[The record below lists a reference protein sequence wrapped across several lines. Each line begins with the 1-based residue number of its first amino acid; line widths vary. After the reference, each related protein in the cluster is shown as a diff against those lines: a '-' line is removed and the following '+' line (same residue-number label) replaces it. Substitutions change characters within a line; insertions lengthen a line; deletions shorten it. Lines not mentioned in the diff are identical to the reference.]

1 MQIKTFNSL
10 PKDTTHQLG
19 LIVLQ
24 SDITIEDEFRY
35 FLDGLP
41 ISLLVNRIPFE
52 NEVTIDTLKAM
63 EQHIETS
70 MSLFPIDA
78 QFDVLGYGC
87 TSGALHIG
95 DDSISN
101 LVQGARQCSYVSNP
115 MQAAVA
121 SFQALEAKN
130 IAYLAPYSE
139 QVSQSMVDKVEQHGV
154 TVTTAATFNEHQDK
168 EVGRIAPESIKKACI
183 ELAKESN
190 VDAIFVACTNM
201 KCASIIPEV
210 EQETGIATLS
220 SNQALAWHM
229 LNQIGC
235 AMPENKGRLFA
246 CQ

>member
-10 PKDTTHQLG
+10 SKNEAHQLG

-52 NEVTIDTLKAM
+52 NEVTIDTLQAM

-70 MSLFPIDA
+70 MSLFPLDA
-78 QFDVLGYGC
+78 EFDVLGYGC

-95 DDSISN
+95 DNAISK
-101 LVQGARQCSYVSNP
+101 LVQSARQCSHVSNP

-121 SFQALEAKN
+121 SFEALKAKN

-139 QVSQSMVDKVEQHGV
+139 QVSQSMVDEIEQRGF
-154 TVTTAATFNEHQDK
+154 TVTAAATFNELQDK
-168 EVGRIAPESIKKACI
+168 KVGRISPESIKQACI
-183 ELAKESN
+183 ELSSESN
-190 VDAIFVACTNM
+190 ADAIFVSCTNM

-210 EQETGIATLS
+210 EQQTGIPTLS
-220 SNQALAWHM
+220 SNQALVWHM
-229 LNQIGC
+229 LSQIDGT
-235 AMPENKGRLFA
+235 MPRNKGRLFE